1 MLKRLLRFTV
11 CFALG
16 AVLAHAQDVDL
27 SKNTQSVVRLDGL
40 WRFHP
45 GDDPGWAD
53 PAFDDSQWALR
64 HADRSWS
71 SQGYPGMG
79 GYAWYRFTVRIPAGS
94 PPLSIWMP
102 PILSGYTL
110 YLDGAQK
117 AAFGPQ
123 SPSILVR
130 SGNYMTVPLTNATAS
145 ASRTIH
151 VAIRVWHSPVWAA
164 YAGGGPGDTGM
175 VGDARLV
182 SAHSDYFQMAVNA
195 SNVDFYVVT
204 LLRAVIGLL
213 ILGLFLLRPR
223 EREYLWFAAIQLFGG
238 ADDILN
244 FFRNANGAL
253 PIPFEDLA
261 DAILSAGFWIAG
273 LLFFSILLKQ
283 KRGLWFKIAL
293 VFAIVSP
300 LPTPLYWWGWVPVPM
315 ASFMTSLLVLPSL
328 VWVLSVLIVRSIR
341 GDADA
346 RLLLVPVLLV
356 HGMYLAANVVL
367 DLGQF
372 GFLPRLIDLFSY
384 RIHLIPFDFSLYE
397 LFNVLFLVAMMAF
410 LIRRFSRARQQ
421 EERLLGEFEA
431 ARQVQQI
438 LVPEDAPPV
447 PGFQIEAVY
456 LPADSVGGDFF
467 QQIPDGRGGVLIVVG
482 DVAGKGLP
490 AAMMVSMLVG
500 AIRAEAAHSSDPAA
514 MLTTLNERM
523 LGRTQGGFA
532 TCLAAHLSADGTLT
546 IANAGHIPPYR
557 NGEALEMNG
566 ALPLGITAD
575 PGYKPKRFVLAKGDR
590 LTFISDGVL
599 EATSSTGELFG
610 FDRTAA
616 ISTQTAD
623 QIAKAAEQ
631 FGQQDDITVL
641 TLRIAPAEAVHA

>member
-1 MLKRLLRFTV
+1 MRKSSLP
-11 CFALG
+11 
-16 AVLAHAQDVDL
+16 AVLALLIACTCAPAQDVDL
-27 SKNTQSVVRLDGL
+27 GKDAQSVVQLDGL
-40 WRFHP
+40 WRFQP
-45 GDDPGWAD
+45 GDDLHWAD
-53 PAFDDSQWALR
+53 PAFDDSRWALL
-64 HADRSWS
+64 HADQTWS
-71 SQGYPGMG
+71 SQGYPGMS
-79 GYAWYRFTVRIPAGS
+79 GYAWYRFTVQIPAGS
-94 PPLSIWMP
+94 APVSMRVP

-110 YLDGAQK
+110 YLDGEQK
-117 AAFGPQ
+117 AAVAPQ
-123 SPSILVR
+123 GPSILIR
-130 SGNYMTVPLTNATAS
+130 SPDYLTVPLTTSAAS
-145 ASRTIH
+145 GARTIH
-151 VAIRVWHSPVWAA
+151 VAIRVWHSPVWAS
-164 YAGGGPGDTGM
+164 YAGGGPIRAGM
-175 VGDARLV
+175 VGDARLL
-182 SAHSDYFQMAVNA
+182 ATQAERFQLSRTAQ
-195 SNVDFYVVT
+195 NVDYYVDT
-204 LLRAVIGLL
+204 LLRAMIGLL

-244 FFRNANGAL
+244 FFHRAYAVL
-253 PIPFEDLA
+253 PIPFFDLA
-261 DAILSAGFWIAG
+261 DSVLTAGFWISG
-273 LLFFSILLKQ
+273 LIFFATVLKQ
-283 KRGLWFKIAL
+283 KRGVWFKIAL
-293 VFAIVSP
+293 VCAIVSP
-300 LPTPLYWWGWVPVPM
+300 LATPLYWWGWVPVPV
-315 ASFMTSLLVLPSL
+315 SDILTSLLVLPSL
-328 VWVLSVLIVRSIR
+328 VWVLSLLIVRSVR

-356 HGMYLAANVVL
+356 DGMYLVGNVVE

-372 GFLPRLIDLFSY
+372 GLIPRFDLFSY
-384 RIHLIPFDFSLYE
+384 RIHLVPFDFSLYE
-397 LFNVLFLVAMMAF
+397 LFNILFLMAMMAF
-410 LIRRFSRARQQ
+410 LIRRFSQARQQ

-438 LVPEDAPPV
+438 LVPEDAPHV

-514 MLTTLNERM
+514 LLATLNERM

-532 TCLAAHLSADGTLT
+532 TCLAAHLSADGVLT

-575 PGYKPKRFVLAKGDR
+575 PGYKPKRFILAQGDR

-599 EATSSTGELFG
+599 EATSATGELFG
-610 FDRTAA
+610 FDRAAA

-631 FGQQDDITVL
+631 FGQEDDITVL
-641 TLRIAPAEAVHA
+641 ALTFAPGEALHA